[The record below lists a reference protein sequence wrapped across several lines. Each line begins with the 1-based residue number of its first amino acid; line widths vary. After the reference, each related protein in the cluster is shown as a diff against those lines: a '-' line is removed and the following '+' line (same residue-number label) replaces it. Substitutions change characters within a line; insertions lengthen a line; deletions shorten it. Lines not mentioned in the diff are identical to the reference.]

1 MAENQR
7 ENIILAASEKMRML
21 GIRSVSVDDLCHD
34 LGISKKTFY
43 VHFATK
49 DALVDELLRRRE
61 QQLVEDVERKTKG
74 KKMIDLLFDFIKVT
88 KDLKDVRQV
97 PPLLYDLKKYY
108 PQQLTAHLQRL
119 KIINR
124 DIAARYLQQGVEEGF
139 FRPDLNMEAVA
150 RVLASLHQV
159 MLDKLAEA
167 QNHPSI
173 VQDSKMAMDIFMRG
187 LISEEGEKRI
197 RERFANRTLR

>member
-7 ENIILAASEKMRML
+7 ENIILAASEKMRLL

-124 DIAARYLQQGVEEGF
+124 DIAARYLQQGVEEGL